1 MSDTLDK
8 TSVLNIAFEELDRA
22 KFVLDNGK
30 AAIRVK
36 LDTEAGLLDGVLFDK
51 VTGEYP
57 NTFTEIYTYSKL
69 GINTAKVQVV
79 FTNSCKKY
87 LSVLERVPL

>member
-51 VTGEYP
+51 VTGEYR
-57 NTFTEIYTYSKL
+57 NL
-69 GINTAKVQVV
+69 
-79 FTNSCKKY
+79 Y
-87 LSVLERVPL
+87 LFKTRH